1 MMERLYVLEEADVQE
16 FIGVNR
22 ANLVTL
28 QSLFPKTKLRIHQNV
43 IKVLGEDQAA
53 EELLHILSSLEQICS
68 RYNQLTEAQIIDTVR
83 RHRSKKTSEEA
94 PASTESDVLIY
105 GVHGKAILPR
115 GDRQRRMV
123 REFASRDLCFATG
136 AAGSGKTFLAICLAV
151 KALKS
156 KQVRRIILS
165 RPAVEAGE
173 KLGFLPGEMKDKL
186 DPYLQPL
193 YDALGELIPAP
204 KLKDLIDTG
213 VIQIAP
219 LAFMRGRTLSDAI
232 IILDEA
238 QNTTPQQMKMFLTR
252 LGINAKMIV
261 TGDFTQIDL
270 PRGVTSGLKD
280 ALEKLRDLKSI
291 SFIHFDKTD
300 IVRHPLVAEIV
311 EVYDALDKKEKRT
324 SHSPS

>member
-1 MMERLYVLEEADVQE
+1 MERLYVLEEADVQE

-83 RHRSKKTSEEA
+83 RHRSKKSGEEA

-115 GDRQRRMV
+115 GERQRRMV

-252 LGINAKMIV
+252 LGMNSKMIV

-311 EVYDALDKKEKRT
+311 EVYDALDKKEEHT